1 VGGVLLALAMKL
13 LRVQGP
19 LWPALLVVVGCVF
32 VCAGLHCGRRAAESE
47 RDSLQVKVGQ
57 LQQELGA
64 AAVSVSNLQLGVEE
78 QNRGVELLRRETELQ
93 QERAEVAEAR
103 AQRVKVVYQDRI
115 VKVQQAAVPSDCE
128 GAVRWG
134 AEQAAAAAA
143 EWRKGARHDLPGLR
157 RKPEEGDE

>member
-1 VGGVLLALAMKL
+1 VGGVLLALAKWILSIHVPVWVL
-13 LRVQGP
+13 LI
-19 LWPALLVVVGCVF
+19 LVGTATCV
-32 VCAGLHCGRRAAESE
+32 CLNLHCGKADVESE

-57 LQQELGA
+57 LQKELGA
-64 AAVSVSNLQLGVEE
+64 ATVSIGNLQKGVEE
-78 QNRGVELLRRETELQ
+78 QNRGVELFRQETELQ

-143 EWRKGARHDLPGLR
+143 EWRKGVTP
-157 RKPEEGDE
+157 